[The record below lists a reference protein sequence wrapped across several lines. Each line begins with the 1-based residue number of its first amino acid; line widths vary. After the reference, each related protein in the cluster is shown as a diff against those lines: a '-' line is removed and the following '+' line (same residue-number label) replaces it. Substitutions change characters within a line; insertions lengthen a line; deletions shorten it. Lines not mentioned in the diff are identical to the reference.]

1 MVLYPT
7 NIKAHHHYLGFI
19 LFRRILWSDFETKS
33 DRIIVNLE
41 KHKNLVDLEANLCH
55 IEESESARRQQ
66 NSHQELLEC
75 LEVIKWL
82 NPADTEDRLENLQRA
97 RVESTGTWFLMR
109 PEVKAWSSG
118 AQKLLWVKGIPG

>member
-1 MVLYPT
+1 MLLYSA
-7 NIKAHHHYLGFI
+7 NIKAYNHCLGFL
-19 LFRRILWSDFETKS
+19 LFKKILWSDFEAKS

-41 KHKNLVDLEANLCH
+41 KHKNLVDLEANFCH
-55 IEESESARRQQ
+55 IEESKSARRRQ

-82 NPADTEDRLENLQRA
+82 GPADTKDRFENLQRA
-97 RVESTGTWFLMR
+97 RAEGTGTWFFMR

-118 AQKLLWVKGIPG
+118 TQKLLWVKGIPG